1 MNINEIRDLIGNGNL
16 KDALAALFNAEEH
29 LILKIKNEL
38 TLLKARLSSLQE
50 NEMLGLIDSESTK
63 IERNKIVFSLLNLL
77 DFLEQELK
85 IQQQIPDIKTL
96 SDDNPEKNNSNI
108 ANSNLNSKQPVNAL
122 LVYHPNDGVYADKLI
137 AQLFPLKR
145 AKRIDLFDVHKHVK
159 ATENKRLLW
168 SNKLADA
175 RLVLVLFSANLY
187 QAETLDFALEVEN
200 YVGKKAVV
208 PIKINNFDL
217 EETPFQPLQGLPRNG
232 KPITEHNNIDSVMA
246 EIAEEIKQILNSLE
260 A

>member
-1 MNINEIRDLIGNGNL
+1 MNINENL

-122 LVYHPNDGVYADKLI
+122 LVYHPNDGV
-137 AQLFPLKR
+137 
-145 AKRIDLFDVHKHVK
+145 DVHKHVK

>member
-85 IQQQIPDIKTL
+85 IQQ
-96 SDDNPEKNNSNI
+96 
-108 ANSNLNSKQPVNAL
+108 
-122 LVYHPNDGVYADKLI
+122 
-137 AQLFPLKR
+137 
-145 AKRIDLFDVHKHVK
+145 
-159 ATENKRLLW
+159 
-168 SNKLADA
+168 
-175 RLVLVLFSANLY
+175 
-187 QAETLDFALEVEN
+187 
-200 YVGKKAVV
+200 
-208 PIKINNFDL
+208 
-217 EETPFQPLQGLPRNG
+217 
-232 KPITEHNNIDSVMA
+232 
-246 EIAEEIKQILNSLE
+246 
-260 A
+260 